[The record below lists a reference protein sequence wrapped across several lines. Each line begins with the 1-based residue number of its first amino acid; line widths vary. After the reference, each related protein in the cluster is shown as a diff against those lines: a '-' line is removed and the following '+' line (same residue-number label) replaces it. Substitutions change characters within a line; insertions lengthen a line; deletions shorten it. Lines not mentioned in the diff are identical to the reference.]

1 MTRRALRA
9 AIARE
14 AARLMSEEGVGQ
26 YFHAKHQAAQA
37 LLGAR
42 VSGAPLPSNREI
54 RAALVRRTQWLEG
67 PARVARLRQM
77 RGLALHW
84 MGVLQD
90 FEPRLIGSVASGAIH
105 ANSDI
110 DVQLFTDRVAH
121 LERLLWEEEVDFERE
136 DKVLSG
142 PHGPQHFLHFHFAVE
157 DTAVELSVYPSWA
170 LHAPSPCSITGKAMD
185 RVPIGRVAAL
195 FRAVC

>member
-1 MTRRALRA
+1 MV
-9 AIARE
+9 
-14 AARLMSEEGVGQ
+14 EEGVGQ

-42 VSGAPLPSNREI
+42 VSAAPLPSNREI
-54 RAALVRRTQWLEG
+54 RAALVLRARWLEG
-67 PARVARLRQM
+67 PARVARLREM
-77 RGLALHW
+77 RGLALSW

-105 ANSDI
+105 AHSDV
-110 DVQLFTDRVAH
+110 DLQLFTDRIGH
-121 LERLLWEEEVDFERE
+121 LERVLWEEEVDVERE

-142 PHGPQHFLHFHFAVE
+142 PDGPQHFLHFHFAVE
-157 DTAVELSVYPSWA
+157 DTAFELSVYPSWA
-170 LHAPSPCSITGKAMD
+170 LNAPSVCSITGKPMD

-195 FRAVC
+195 FRSGG